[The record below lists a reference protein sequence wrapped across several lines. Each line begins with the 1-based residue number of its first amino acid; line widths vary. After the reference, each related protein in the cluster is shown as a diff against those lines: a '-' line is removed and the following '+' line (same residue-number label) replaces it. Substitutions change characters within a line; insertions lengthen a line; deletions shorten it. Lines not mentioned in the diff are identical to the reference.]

1 MRQRGLRGEWT
12 AKNLALH
19 TQGVPQGAFIMTKA
33 KHDAK
38 IAASID
44 HLRGYIEYL
53 INPASQK
60 GKRS

>member
-1 MRQRGLRGEWT
+1 M
-12 AKNLALH
+12 A
-19 TQGVPQGAFIMTKA
+19 KA

>member
-1 MRQRGLRGEWT
+1 M
-12 AKNLALH
+12 A
-19 TQGVPQGAFIMTKA
+19 KA

-44 HLRGYIEYL
+44 HLRGYNL